1 MYTDTHCHFAEH
13 EGYDSEGAYTR
24 ARENN
29 VDLLIDVAFDV
40 ASSFAVEKF
49 ANDKDG
55 VYFLA
60 GIHPDAFEEVTEENV
75 ALIKPI
81 FSNPKCIGVGEI
93 GLDYHYGKDK
103 DGQKRAFERQIL
115 LADEL
120 SLPFSVHS
128 RDCTEDMI
136 NILKAN
142 KNHINN
148 GGIMHCYSG
157 SVETAKILLDLG
169 FYISFSGTLTFKNAR
184 ALPEVCS
191 YLPLDRI
198 LSETDSPY
206 LSPVPFRGTVNEP
219 KNVVFVAQ
227 KIAEIK
233 GQEIGLICSQ
243 IRKNTLDL
251 FKKIK

>member
-1 MYTDTHCHFAEH
+1 MRRPRH
-13 EGYDSEGAYTR
+13 
-24 ARENN
+24 
-29 VDLLIDVAFDV
+29 
-40 ASSFAVEKF
+40 
-49 ANDKDG
+49 
-55 VYFLA
+55 
-60 GIHPDAFEEVTEENV
+60 IHPDAFEEVTEENV

-251 FKKIK
+251 FKKM